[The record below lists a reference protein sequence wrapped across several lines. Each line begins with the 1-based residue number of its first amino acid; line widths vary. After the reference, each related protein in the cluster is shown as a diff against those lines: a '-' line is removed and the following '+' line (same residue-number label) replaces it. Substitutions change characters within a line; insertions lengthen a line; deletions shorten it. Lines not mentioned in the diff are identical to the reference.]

1 MLNPACTST
10 SPRPLEPNSIKTTG
24 MTVETQNQA
33 SPPDPSLALR
43 VPVVIATIS
52 EDAASASR
60 YVMDALQRQLQ
71 LPTSESPKGNP
82 WEVAP
87 LTVEDLDVVAQIPF
101 VLVIIEAR
109 LDALR
114 EAYSQLKSL
123 SQQRPRKCGV
133 LTLGA
138 RDTSAGSR
146 YYRRLA
152 MGAMRFLDLPLLNL
166 GPCPLRGPDFG
177 TRLARLAQRIQDAA
191 SLHIHPV
198 SSVDTAS

>member
-1 MLNPACTST
+1 MLNPARATPPPEPVELDPIKSTCMSAETQSQT
-10 SPRPLEPNSIKTTG
+10 SPPERP
-24 MTVETQNQA
+24 
-33 SPPDPSLALR
+33 LALR
-43 VPVVIATIS
+43 VPVVVATVS
-52 EDAASASR
+52 ADAAADSR

-71 LPTSESPKGNP
+71 LPTSDSPNGNP
-82 WEVAP
+82 WEVTP
-87 LTVEDLDVVAQIPF
+87 LTVEDLDRAAQLPF
-101 VLVIIEAR
+101 VLVIVEAR

-123 SQQRPRKCGV
+123 SHQRLLKCGV

-191 SLHIHPV
+191 QLHLRSV
-198 SSVDTAS
+198 SPVDTAS